1 MTGVD
6 EIQSNTTYTN
16 EFSKP
21 INKDNNE
28 KLNKQAK
35 RDNLNIN
42 NKPENKKQYIYSD
55 PKKANNNV
63 KETLDPIK
71 RPINIDSSNNIFYIN
86 HNGENESIKI
96 EPGKYDLIE
105 LSKAIQT
112 KVNETFGI
120 GKVTVELTG
129 SGSDRVIRAE
139 DKTIFDFLDNK
150 NQ

>member
-28 KLNKQAK
+28 KLNKQVK

-42 NKPENKKQYIYSD
+42 NKPKNTKQYIYSD

>member
-28 KLNKQAK
+28 KLNKQVK

-42 NKPENKKQYIYSD
+42 NKPKNTKQYIYSD
-55 PKKANNNV
+55 PKKANNNG

>member
-1 MTGVD
+1 MTGVE

-42 NKPENKKQYIYSD
+42 KKPANKDQYIYSD
-55 PKKANNNV
+55 PKKVNNKS

-129 SGSDRVIRAE
+129 SGSDRLIRAE
-139 DKTIFDFLDNK
+139 DKTIFDFLNNK
-150 NQ
+150 K

>member
-6 EIQSNTTYTN
+6 KIQSNTIYNN

-21 INKDNNE
+21 IKRYNDEKD
-28 KLNKQAK
+28 KPQTK
-35 RDNLNIN
+35 RDNLNIS
-42 NKPENKKQYIYSD
+42 NKPANENQYIYSD
-55 PKKANNNV
+55 PTKVNNKD
-63 KETLDPIK
+63 KETLDPIN

-86 HNGENESIKI
+86 HNGENESIQI
-96 EPGKYDLIE
+96 EPGKYNLIE

-112 KVNETFGI
+112 KVNENFGI

-139 DKTIFDFLDNK
+139 DKKIFDFLNDNK
-150 NQ
+150 

>member
-1 MTGVD
+1 MIGID
-6 EIQSNTTYTN
+6 KIQSNTIYIN

-21 INKDNNE
+21 IEKRVNEELSSQNKID
-28 KLNKQAK
+28 
-35 RDNLNIN
+35 RLNIN
-42 NKPENKKQYIYSD
+42 NKPGNQEEYIYSN
-55 PKKANNNV
+55 PKEASNKN
-63 KETLDPIK
+63 KKTIDPIN

-96 EPGKYDLIE
+96 EAGKYNLIE

-112 KVNETFGI
+112 KVNENFGI

-139 DKTIFDFLDNK
+139 DKIIFDFFDNK
-150 NQ
+150 RE